1 VASLFSHV
9 RFPLLTHSFIRDV
22 VHEEPLLA
30 SGPGMRVVSRA
41 LLTIPGEASVLSVA
55 RDGLGPRMLYAI
67 GGVGGAGA
75 DEDPLGVV
83 ERFDVMAGKWEAMA
97 PMLTKRDAMGVGVV
111 GGKLYA
117 VGGYGR
123 GGLHTN
129 TCERFDPLTN
139 TWEAMAPMPSKRS
152 GMGVGVV
159 GGKLYAV
166 GGYGSGGIVQ
176 ACERF
181 DPQTN
186 TWEAAA
192 PMPTAR
198 WGMGFS
204 AM

>member
-55 RDGLGPRMLYAI
+55 RDGLGPRMLYA
-67 GGVGGAGA
+67 VGGAGGA
-75 DEDPLGVV
+75 DDESLGVV

-97 PMLTKRDAMGVGVV
+97 PMLSKRYAVGVGVV

-117 VGGYGR
+117 VGG
-123 GGLHTN
+123 
-129 TCERFDPLTN
+129 
-139 TWEAMAPMPSKRS
+139 M
-152 GMGVGVV
+152 
-159 GGKLYAV
+159 
-166 GGYGSGGIVQ
+166 GSGGILQ